1 MRRSTYAVAP
11 FGAALLIGTVAA
23 SAADYPQTIAMFAN
37 TAQSAAF
44 FDNSF
49 GYAVFPAVGRGS
61 FIVGAAHGD
70 GRVFAQGVWIGS
82 TSLTQLSLGLQAG
95 GKSYSEIIFFKDQQA
110 LDAFE
115 SGNLR
120 IGAGVSAA
128 AITFGASASADTT
141 GSRRA
146 SASSDQGN
154 ARVSGAY
161 CNGIAV
167 FTIVREGLEG
177 GASVQGERFSYHA
190 GLARR

>member
-1 MRRSTYAVAP
+1 MKPNSYAVAL
-11 FGAALLIGTVAA
+11 FVAA
-23 SAADYPQTIAMFAN
+23 FLLGTTAARAAGYEQTIAMFAN
-37 TAQSAAF
+37 TAQSGDF

-49 GYAVFPAVGRGS
+49 AYAVFPAVGRGS

-82 TSLTQLSLGLQAG
+82 ASLTQLSFGLQAG
-95 GKSYSEIIFFKDQQA
+95 GKSYSEIIFFKDQRA

-115 SGNLR
+115 SGQLR

-128 AITFGASASADTT
+128 AITLGASASADTT

-146 SASSDQGN
+146 SASGDQGD
-154 ARVSGAY
+154 ARVAGSY

-167 FTIVREGLEG
+167 FTIVSEGIEG
-177 GASVQGERFSYHA
+177 GASVEGERFSYRA
-190 GLARR
+190 GLQH